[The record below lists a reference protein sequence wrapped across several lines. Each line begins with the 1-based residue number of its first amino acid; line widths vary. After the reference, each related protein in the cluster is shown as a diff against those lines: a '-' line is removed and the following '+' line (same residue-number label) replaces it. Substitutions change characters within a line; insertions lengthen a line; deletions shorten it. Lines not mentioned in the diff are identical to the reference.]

1 MAVNA
6 QDVKTLREKT
16 GAGIMDCKQALSTSG
31 GDMNKAIKILR
42 EKGLAEAKKRS
53 GREARE
59 GLVTILFSD
68 DGSTATMVEVNC
80 ETDFVS
86 RTDQYRDFVQ
96 NLVRRILD
104 SGVEGVQSIPD
115 EISTMVKEA
124 IATFGE
130 NIVLRKIARMKK
142 TDEKRSVFQSYIHLD
157 GKVGVIVEFLIG
169 DSSKK
174 ENEEFLEFI
183 KNIALQVA
191 SMGPAGVSRDELPKE
206 IVEEQ
211 REIFT
216 IQARESGKPE
226 NILDKIVKGRME
238 KFFAETSLLEQK
250 YVKNNDLTCDAYRA
264 ETQKKIGTDIEIKR
278 LARFKLGEE

>member
-1 MAVNA
+1 MVISAE
-6 QDVKTLREKT
+6 DVKQLREKT
-16 GAGIMDCKQALSTSG
+16 SAGIMDCKKALIETNG
-31 GDMNKAIKILR
+31 NIEKAIEYLR
-42 EKGLAEAKKRS
+42 KKGIAAAEKRI
-53 GREARE
+53 GRETKE
-59 GLVTILFSD
+59 GLIESYIHL
-68 DGSTATMVEVNC
+68 GSRLGVLVEVNC

-86 RTDQYRDFVQ
+86 RTDKYRDFVQ
-96 NLVRRILD
+96 NLAKRILD
-104 SGVEGVQSIPD
+104 RGVEDVQSIPE
-115 EISTMVKEA
+115 EISTLVKEA

-157 GKVGVIVEFLIG
+157 GKVGVIVEFLVG
-169 DSSKK
+169 DPSKK
-174 ENEEFLEFI
+174 ENEEFLEFA

-191 SMGPAGVSRDELPKE
+191 SMGPAGVSRDDLPKE

-216 IQARESGKPE
+216 TQARESGKPE

>member
-16 GAGIMDCKQALSTSG
+16 GAGIMDCKHALSTSG

-96 NLVRRILD
+96 NLARRILD

>member
-1 MAVNA
+1 VAVNA

-68 DGSTATMVEVNC
+68 DESTATMVEVNC

>member
-1 MAVNA
+1 
-6 QDVKTLREKT
+6 
-16 GAGIMDCKQALSTSG
+16 MDCKQALSTSG

-96 NLVRRILD
+96 NLARRILD

>member
-1 MAVNA
+1 VAVNA

-16 GAGIMDCKQALSTSG
+16 GAGIMDCKQALASSG
-31 GDMNKAIKILR
+31 GDMERAIKILR

-68 DGSTATMVEVNC
+68 DGSTTAMVEVNC

-96 NLVRRILD
+96 NLARRILD
-104 SGVEGVQSIPD
+104 TGVEGVQGAPE

-130 NIVLRKIARMKK
+130 NIVLRRIARMKK

-169 DSSKK
+169 ESSKK
-174 ENEEFLEFI
+174 ENEDFLDFA
-183 KNIALQVA
+183 KNIALQIA
-191 SMGPAGVSRDELPKE
+191 SMGPAAVSRDGLSKE

-216 IQARESGKPE
+216 TQARESGKPE
-226 NILDKIVKGRME
+226 NILDKIVKGKME
-238 KFFAETSLLEQK
+238 KYFAETSLLEQK
-250 YVKNNDLTCDAYRA
+250 YVKNNDLSCDAYRA
-264 ETQKKIGTDIEIKR
+264 ETQKKTGTDIEIKR
-278 LARFKLGEE
+278 FARFKLGEE

>member
-1 MAVNA
+1 VAVNA

-211 REIFT
+211 REIFA